1 MKEEIETERLA
12 DEGYVSLPTPPE
24 VFDVIYDIKTST
36 FRRDTR
42 KSLLGNSNLP
52 LEILPVDCPP
62 FLVDGRRTIIELPRW
77 KWWVTLY
84 WRSWDGKNVHVVKR
98 VVKLPGW
105 VWKERN
111 LGRQRWLGWCELFVE
126 RG

>member
-1 MKEEIETERLA
+1 MKEEIEAERLA
-12 DEGYVSLPTPPE
+12 DEGYASPPTPTE
-24 VFDVIYDIKTST
+24 RFDVVYNIKTST
-36 FRRDTR
+36 FRRETR
-42 KSLLGNSNLP
+42 TSLLGNSKLP

-62 FLVDGRRTIIELPRW
+62 FLVDGRTIVELRRW

-84 WRSWDGKNVHVVKR
+84 WRSWDGKDVHVVKR

-111 LGRQRWLGWCELFVE
+111 LGRQKWFSWCELFVE
-126 RG
+126 RV